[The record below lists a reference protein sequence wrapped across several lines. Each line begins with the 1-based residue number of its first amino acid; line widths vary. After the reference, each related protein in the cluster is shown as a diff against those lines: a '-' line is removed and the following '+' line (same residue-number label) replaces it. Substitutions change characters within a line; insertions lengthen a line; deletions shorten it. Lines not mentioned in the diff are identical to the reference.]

1 MSRNRLVLM
10 GLEAR
15 ISKYTRIVGKEKG
28 KKLATAEMDI
38 IKFILA
44 CKQLKNFTN
53 VQINK

>member
-1 MSRNRLVLM
+1 M

-44 CKQLKNFTN
+44 RKQLKNFAN
-53 VQINK
+53 VQIQE